1 MLNSRKKIGTY
12 WEIIADNLKKR
23 GWSLGYVSAID
34 SNGRTI
40 WIVDAHR
47 DNGKRYV
54 VRADE
59 KLTAFQELE
68 SAVRMWRPHV
78 RASLASGIPPR
89 KVVLL
94 KAK

>member
-1 MLNSRKKIGTY
+1 MKY

-40 WIVDAHR
+40 WIAGAHR
-47 DNGKRYV
+47 GDGKRFV

-59 KLTAFQELE
+59 KLDCVYNSRIGNFVLAANCLTGI
-68 SAVRMWRPHV
+68 RM
-78 RASLASGIPPR
+78 
-89 KVVLL
+89 
-94 KAK
+94 